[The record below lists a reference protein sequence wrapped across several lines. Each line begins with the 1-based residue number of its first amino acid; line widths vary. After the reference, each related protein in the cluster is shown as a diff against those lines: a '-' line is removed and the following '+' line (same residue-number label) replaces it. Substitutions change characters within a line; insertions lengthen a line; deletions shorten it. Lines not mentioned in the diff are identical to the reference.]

1 MNVFPTP
8 DGRKANLVVTV
19 PDASGGVRG
28 GVLLSGHSDCVPV
41 DGQAWT
47 SDPFEVVERDGR
59 LIGRGTADMKGF
71 LACCLAALPA
81 MLERPLREPLHIGLS
96 YDEEVSGCVGA
107 PPFVASVH
115 EAGLSPRVGFVGE
128 PSMMAMIRGHKS
140 INLVHVTLTGVPA
153 HSSLTHS
160 GVNAIEYAAEIVRY
174 WRGRADAWKA
184 DGPFDDAYPL
194 PYTSASVNMIAGG
207 NGVNIVPRDVPDHP
221 RIPCAAFG

>member
-1 MNVFPTP
+1 
-8 DGRKANLVVTV
+8 
-19 PDASGGVRG
+19 
-28 GVLLSGHSDCVPV
+28 
-41 DGQAWT
+41 
-47 SDPFEVVERDGR
+47 
-59 LIGRGTADMKGF
+59 MKGF

-96 YDEEVSGCVGA
+96 YDEEVGCVGA

-115 EAGLSPRVGFVGE
+115 EAGLSPRLGFVGE

-153 HSSLTHS
+153 HSSLTRS

-184 DGPFDDAYPL
+184 HGPVSYTHLDVYKRQPLSDTASSSGAEGVPKARIASRLGISRNTVVPSRWQATRRRTFSDRSRVTVAGAESADGVPSYRLARRR
-194 PYTSASVNMIAGG
+194 
-207 NGVNIVPRDVPDHP
+207 GVTDGL
-221 RIPCAAFG
+221 AAMHLSLIHI